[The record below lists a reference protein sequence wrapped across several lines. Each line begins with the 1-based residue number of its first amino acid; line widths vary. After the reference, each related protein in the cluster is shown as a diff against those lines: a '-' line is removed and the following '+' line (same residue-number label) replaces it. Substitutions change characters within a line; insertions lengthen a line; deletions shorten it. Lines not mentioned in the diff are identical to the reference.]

1 MTQIESSYIANPQ
14 NQTYKRA
21 MANLRSK
28 QDFENTIDVA
38 RGLKP
43 ADLVLRGAKYLNVF
57 SGEWLDGDIAIFR
70 GKIVGV
76 GEKYEASKVMNLKG
90 RYVVPGFID
99 SHLHIESTCM
109 VPDQFQK
116 MVLPRGT
123 TGAIVD
129 PHEIANVLGEKGLQY
144 ILDCAAS
151 STMDLYIM
159 LSSCVPATS
168 HLETSGA
175 KLSARDLLKFK
186 NHPNVLGLAELMNFR
201 GLLNKDPEVIEKVMA
216 FQDRIIDG
224 HSPMLQGKDLNAYLS
239 CGIHS
244 CHESVTL
251 EEAREK
257 LQKGMQVLLR
267 EGSVAKNVRELCKI
281 LDAYS
286 SPKVSLCTD
295 DRNPVDIQDEG
306 HIDFLIRTV
315 IKKGI
320 EPEVAYR
327 SASWSTATSYGI
339 KNKGAIAPGFD
350 ADLVVLKDYKKVV
363 IESVFKFGR
372 QIKSELDVSDIDV
385 TPPRENSIRYELPQQ
400 IDLKISDDSGKFRV
414 IEVIPNQIITNS
426 LEINMGVID
435 NEIKVDLKKDI
446 LKISVLERHG
456 HNKPM
461 VNAFVKGFGLN
472 SGAFG
477 ASVAHDSHNVVV
489 VGTNDQ
495 DMLECFKWMKTNGG
509 GFVAI
514 NNGKVEGSLALPIA
528 GLMTEQPYR
537 VVYKHLKALR
547 KASKRLGCKL
557 EEPFLQLAFLCLPVI
572 PSLKITDL
580 GLVDVNRFKLVELRI
595 S

>member
-1 MTQIESSYIANPQ
+1 MT
-14 NQTYKRA
+14 
-21 MANLRSK
+21 NLRSK
-28 QDFENTIDVA
+28 QEFEDTIDVA
-38 RGLKP
+38 RGIKP

-57 SGEWLDGDIAIFR
+57 TGEWLVGDIAISK
-70 GKIVGV
+70 GKIAGL
-76 GEKYEASKVMNLKG
+76 GEKYEAAKVINLKG
-90 RYVVPGFID
+90 KFIVPGFID

-109 VPDQFQK
+109 TPDQFQK

-129 PHEIANVLGEKGLQY
+129 PHEIANVLGVSGLQY
-144 ILDCAAS
+144 MLDCAAS
-151 STMDLYIM
+151 STMDLYVM

-175 KLSARDLLKFK
+175 KLSARDLLKLK
-186 NHPNVLGLAELMNFR
+186 DHPNVLGLAEMMNFP
-201 GLLNKDPEVIEKVMA
+201 GLLNKDPEVLEKVIA

-224 HSPMLQGKDLNAYLS
+224 HSPMLRGKDLNAYLA

-251 EEAREK
+251 EEAKEK

-286 SPKVSLCTD
+286 SPKISLCTD

-306 HIDFLIRTV
+306 HVDFLIRTV

-320 EPEVAYR
+320 KPEVAYR

-339 KNKGAIAPGFD
+339 KNKGAIAPGFA
-350 ADLVVLKDYKKVV
+350 ADLVVLKDYNKVV
-363 IESVFKFGR
+363 IDCVYKGGR
-372 QIKSELDVSDIDV
+372 LIKSEADVSEIDV
-385 TPPRENSIRYELPQQ
+385 TPPRENSIRYELPQ
-400 IDLKISDDSGKFRV
+400 IEDLKISKDSGNYRV

-426 LEINMGVID
+426 LELNMVMSD
-435 NEIKVDLKKDI
+435 QEIKADLKKDI

-456 HNKPM
+456 HNRPM
-461 VNAFVKGFGLN
+461 VNALVKGFGLK
-472 SGAFG
+472 SGALG

-495 DMLECFKWMKTNGG
+495 DMLECFKWMKNNGG

-514 NNGKVEGSLALPIA
+514 NKGKVMASLALPVA
-528 GLMTEQPYR
+528 GLMSEKPHR
-537 VVYKHLKALR
+537 EVYKNLKALR
-547 KASKRLGCKL
+547 KTTKSLGCKL

-580 GLVDVNRFKLVELRI
+580 GLVDVNRFALVDLKVN
-595 S
+595 